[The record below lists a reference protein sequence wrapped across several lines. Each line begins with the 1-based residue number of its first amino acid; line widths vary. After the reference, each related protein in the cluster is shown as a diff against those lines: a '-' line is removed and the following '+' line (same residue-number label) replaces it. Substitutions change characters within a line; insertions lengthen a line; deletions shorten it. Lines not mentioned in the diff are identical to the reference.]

1 MFCALCGV
9 IRVKIH
15 DCANLSNF
23 KSLTMRLLH
32 SSIDE
37 AGDCASAAFYLF
49 LISKAQYGAGLEDP
63 QSGSN
68 LERE

>member
-1 MFCALCGV
+1 VHFAELPC
-9 IRVKIH
+9 VKIH
-15 DCANLSNF
+15 GGANLSNF

-32 SSIDE
+32 SSIDQ

-49 LISKAQYGAGLEDP
+49 LISKVQFGAGLEDP